1 VKTASCTKAAIGS
14 RQPALSASIVAM
26 PEEEDGTKGVPP
38 IPEAVTFPPILD
50 IQMTAQKVLGACNK
64 VTAELRA
71 IVADRSKLVG

>member
-1 VKTASCTKAAIGS
+1 
-14 RQPALSASIVAM
+14 M

-38 IPEAVTFPPILD
+38 IPEAVTLPPILD